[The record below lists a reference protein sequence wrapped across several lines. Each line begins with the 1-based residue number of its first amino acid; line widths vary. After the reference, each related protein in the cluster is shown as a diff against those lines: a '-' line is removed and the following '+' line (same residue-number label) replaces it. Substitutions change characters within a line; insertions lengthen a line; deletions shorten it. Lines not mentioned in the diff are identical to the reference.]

1 MASRV
6 RRTPP
11 ARRARPRARTASA
24 SPRVFGKAGSTT
36 KKASGAVEPILP
48 TSPSFCCIP
57 ERHPPLEHHSAG
69 TRHGEQ
75 VAVPGRLGRVAGQ
88 RAMPAMITNE
98 LFNVGEESHRITSS
112 ARNSTDDEIVSPSCN
127 VVGCSTG
134 TSAGFA
140 PLRTLFPGTAAL
152 GSNWIPSIASEFIPW
167 PPRVGWASQRSAQR
181 STIKVA
187 CVHFCLVPVRI
198 EDKQRPAFERLLTVD
213 RSARPML

>member
-75 VAVPGRLGRVAGQ
+75 VAVPGRLGRVTGQ

-112 ARNSTDDEIVSPSCN
+112 ARNSTDDGIVSPSAVAVLRLMTICN

-140 PLRTLFPGTAAL
+140 PLRTLFPGTAARRVQLDPQYCIRVYSLAAASRL
-152 GSNWIPSIASEFIPW
+152 GLAAVSATEHDKGSVCSLL
-167 PPRVGWASQRSAQR
+167 SRS
-181 STIKVA
+181 
-187 CVHFCLVPVRI
+187 
-198 EDKQRPAFERLLTVD
+198 RPD
-213 RSARPML
+213 RR

>member
-1 MASRV
+1 MSLMASRV
-6 RRTPP
+6 RRIPP

-98 LFNVGEESHRITSS
+98 LFNVDEESHRITSS
-112 ARNSTDDEIVSPSCN
+112 ARNSTDDEIVSPSAVDPQYCIR
-127 VVGCSTG
+127 VYSLAAASRLGLAAVSATEHDKGSVCSLL
-134 TSAGFA
+134 S
-140 PLRTLFPGTAAL
+140 
-152 GSNWIPSIASEFIPW
+152 
-167 PPRVGWASQRSAQR
+167 RS
-181 STIKVA
+181 
-187 CVHFCLVPVRI
+187 
-198 EDKQRPAFERLLTVD
+198 RPD
-213 RSARPML
+213 RR